1 MDSEKS
7 LLQQIRDREQEF
19 TLKIETAKRETEAEI
34 AAAYQQVDT
43 IITEAGQRKKAAA
56 EALLHEETATTGAE
70 IDRIKKEAA
79 VRVDVARKNGERHLP
94 SAVEK
99 IVGYVT
105 SIQPG

>member
-19 TLKIETAKRETEAEI
+19 AIKIEAAKRETEAEI
-34 AAAYQQVDT
+34 AAAYQQADT
-43 IITEAGQRKKAAA
+43 IITEAGKRRKAAA

-70 IDRIKKEAA
+70 VDRIKKEAA
-79 VRVDVARKNGERHLP
+79 ALAEAARKNGERHLP

-99 IVGYVT
+99 ITEFVT
-105 SIQPG
+105 SL